1 MIINQTRGIHMKVSK
16 LKKEDLTREVIDKIL
31 YDGLEESGDKGDCIV
46 VFGSSK
52 ANRYRVP
59 KAASVYLEGRAPN
72 ILLCGGQFYETD
84 YGMLSEAAI
93 MKRKALEL
101 GIPEKDIILEELSMT
116 TKENLICAALLLERT
131 FKLCNIHSLLLVTTN
146 YHMRRCLLM
155 AQTYMPGWIKFY
167 PCPADDMNTKRE
179 NWFKSEKGYQRAY
192 DEVCKIISY
201 INEKSISDFE
211 I

>member
-1 MIINQTRGIHMKVSK
+1 MKLSK

-31 YDGLEESGDKGDCIV
+31 YDGLEESGDEGECIV

-72 ILLCGGQFYETD
+72 ILLCGGQFYET
-84 YGMLSEAAI
+84 
-93 MKRKALEL
+93 
-101 GIPEKDIILEELSMT
+101 
-116 TKENLICAALLLERT
+116 
-131 FKLCNIHSLLLVTTN
+131 
-146 YHMRRCLLM
+146 
-155 AQTYMPGWIKFY
+155 
-167 PCPADDMNTKRE
+167 E

-201 INEKSISDFE
+201 INEKSIPDFE